1 MEREKRTKEIAQRT
15 EANRLKRLQEQE
27 HERQQEGKSTDNHVG
42 RDGDAV
48 LRKKRKAAIADER
61 ESDLSAANVEQK
73 QSTAHKGRTSVV
85 DDDDGEG
92 DDGEAFDGAGE
103 EGNQRKKRRKRVG
116 RGAGGAKASNA
127 VEPIVS

>member
-27 HERQQEGKSTDNHVG
+27 QEGKSTDNDVG
-42 RDGDAV
+42 PDGDAV

-61 ESDLSAANVEQK
+61 ESDLSAANVKERHF
-73 QSTAHKGRTSVV
+73 TAHKGRTSVV
-85 DDDDGEG
+85 DDDDGGEG
-92 DDGEAFDGAGE
+92 DDGEAVDGAGE
-103 EGNQRKKRRKRVG
+103 EGNQRKKRRKRGG
-116 RGAGGAKASNA
+116 RGGGGGGAKASNA

>member
-27 HERQQEGKSTDNHVG
+27 HETGSADVG
-42 RDGDAV
+42 VGPDGDAV
-48 LRKKRKAAIADER
+48 LRKKRKAAIADEQG
-61 ESDLSAANVEQK
+61 SDLSAANVEQK

-92 DDGEAFDGAGE
+92 DDGEAVDGVGG
-103 EGNQRKKRRKRVG
+103 EGNQRKKRRKRGG
-116 RGAGGAKASNA
+116 RGAGGAKASNT

>member
-27 HERQQEGKSTDNHVG
+27 HETESADVG
-42 RDGDAV
+42 VGPDGDAV

-73 QSTAHKGRTSVV
+73 RSTAHKGRKGDL
-85 DDDDGEG
+85 DDNCDLDDGETV
-92 DDGEAFDGAGE
+92 EETGE
-103 EGNQRKKRRKRVG
+103 ESAQRKKRRKRGG
-116 RGAGGAKASNA
+116 RGAGGAKASNT